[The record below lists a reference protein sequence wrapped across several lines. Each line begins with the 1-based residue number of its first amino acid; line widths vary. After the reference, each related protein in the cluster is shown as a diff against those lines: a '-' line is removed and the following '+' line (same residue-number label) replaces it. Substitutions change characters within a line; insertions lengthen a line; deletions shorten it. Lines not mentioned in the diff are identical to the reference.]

1 MVELN
6 KQSNNPFKG
15 LKNCLDVL
23 QHIDQVHN
31 FDKLNACY
39 NEVKDSK
46 EKRELFFSLMFSMG
60 DITARQHNIFKGI
73 KKDSGGN
80 ANREGFYMFVVWLYT
95 YHAEQFKQ
103 FLFAGLFNEYNCFE
117 TLLRCR
123 VQTNKKGKVLNQY
136 GMLFDIPKYRTL
148 LAEYLYKV
156 INGTNPFNKHLVAKF
171 LTLPRLSKRSSHKS
185 MLPATKKL
193 MELKTLFLI
202 ELSKLMGWEYEVQG
216 TYCNFKGYRAWRKD
230 YNQELESVLFSTKKI
245 FEFDQSSFISWL
257 DRLPAKAR
265 TRVYRRLFTSNT
277 LHGGD
282 KYDTLAAWFNIWQ
295 ENKTKKQEEQRI
307 LEEKVRQGQASTED
321 KLKLEKV
328 KKEAKVN
335 VGATN
340 FKTLYDDIKK
350 GKVDKLQL
358 ESFVQNKVNLPYNS
372 LVIIDDSGSM
382 GGAPFNMATFIASV
396 CLYKNPDDEARNL
409 LGFFSNSTLFY
420 SYIDKQDSR
429 PNALLRKNVTA
440 QLRTPLVDPTKSFY
454 DNYTA
459 IRSFC
464 NAVCRNGGTYINTI
478 AREIHRLSIDSPE
491 TLEAFKAYPIW
502 TIISDGDW
510 NNSHTAKA
518 SIEEL
523 FATCEKLLGFKPF
536 IVAIDIQNGW
546 NRIFNIHNFDGVENI
561 IYIPDNLAQIEQF
574 LTNFKD
580 IDVFDV
586 YTPLLSLY
594 RSNRYELVR
603 SYTL

>member
-1 MVELN
+1 MIQLN
-6 KQSNNPFKG
+6 KQSNNPFTG
-15 LKNCLDVL
+15 LKNCLNVL

-31 FDKLNACY
+31 FDTLNACY

-73 KKDSGGN
+73 KKDFGGN
-80 ANREGFYMFVVWLYT
+80 ANREGFYMFVKWLFI
-95 YHAEQFKQ
+95 YHYEQFKQ

-136 GMLFDIPKYRTL
+136 GTLFEQESYRTL
-148 LAEYLYKV
+148 MVEYLYKV

-171 LTLPRLSKRSSHKS
+171 LTLPRLSKRSSHKR
-185 MLPATKKL
+185 MLPETKAL
-193 MELKTLFLI
+193 MELKTMLLV
-202 ELSKLMGWEYEVQG
+202 ELSKAMNWEYEVNG
-216 TYCNFKGYRAWRKD
+216 TYANFKGYRNWRKA

-245 FEFDQSSFISWL
+245 FEFDKDEFISWI
-257 DRLPAKAR
+257 DKLPAKAR
-265 TRVYRRLFTSNT
+265 IRVYRRLFTSKT
-277 LHGGD
+277 LHEGD

-295 ENKTKKQEEQRI
+295 ENKEKKQEEQRI
-307 LEEKVRQGQASTED
+307 LEEKVRQGEASSED
-321 KLKLEKV
+321 KAKLEKV

-340 FKTLYDDIKK
+340 FKTLYEGIKS
-350 GKVDKLQL
+350 GRFDKLQL
-358 ESFVQNKVNLPYNS
+358 ESFIQNKVNLPYNS

-382 GGAPFNMATFIASV
+382 SGAPFNMATFIASV

-409 LGFFSNSTLFY
+409 LGFFSNSTIFY
-420 SYIDKQDSR
+420 SYIDRKATQKNSI
-429 PNALLRKNVTA
+429 LRSNVTA
-440 QLRTPLVDPTKSFY
+440 QLRQPLVDPTKSFI
-454 DNYTA
+454 DNYTS
-459 IRSFC
+459 ITGFC
-464 NAVCRNGGTYINTI
+464 RAVYRNGGTHIDTI
-478 AREIHRLSIDSPE
+478 AKEIYRISKESPE
-491 TLEAFKAYPIW
+491 VLEAFKSYPVW

-510 NNSHTAKA
+510 NNSWNAKA

-536 IVAIDIQNGW
+536 IVAIDIKGGW
-546 NRIFNIHNFDGVENI
+546 SHLNPKNLEGVENL
-561 IYIPDNLAQIEQF
+561 IYIPDNLAQVEQF

-594 RSNRYELVR
+594 RISLQ
-603 SYTL
+603 TT

>member
-6 KQSNNPFKG
+6 KRSNNPFKG

-31 FDKLNACY
+31 FDKLNSCY

-95 YHAEQFKQ
+95 HHEEQFKQ

-123 VQTNKKGKVLNQY
+123 VQTGKKGRVLNQY

-185 MLPATKKL
+185 MLPATKNL
-193 MELKTLFLI
+193 MELKTLFLV
-202 ELSKLMGWEYEVQG
+202 ELSKLMGWEYEVKG
-216 TYCNFKGYRAWRKD
+216 TYCNFKGYRTWRKD

-245 FEFDQSSFISWL
+245 FEFDQNSFISWL
-257 DRLPAKAR
+257 DKLPAKAR
-265 TRVYRRLFTSNT
+265 TRVYRRLFAQDS
-277 LHGGD
+277 
-282 KYDTLAAWFNIWQ
+282 KYTTLATWFNIWQ

-340 FKTLYDDIKK
+340 FKTLYDDIKR
-350 GKVDKLQL
+350 GEVDKLQL

-409 LGFFSNSTLFY
+409 LGFFSNSTMFY
-420 SYIDKQDSR
+420 SYIDRKATQKNSI
-429 PNALLRKNVTA
+429 LRSNVTA
-440 QLRTPLVDPTKSFY
+440 QLRQPLVDPTKSFI
-454 DNYTA
+454 DNYTS
-459 IRSFC
+459 ITGFC
-464 NAVCRNGGTYINTI
+464 RAVYRNGGTHIDTI
-478 AREIHRLSIDSPE
+478 AKEIYRISKDSPE
-491 TLEAFKAYPIW
+491 VLEAFKSYPVW

-510 NNSHTAKA
+510 NNSYNAKQ
-518 SIEEL
+518 SIMQL
-523 FATCEKLLGFKPF
+523 FDICEKYLGFKPF
-536 IVAIDIQNGW
+536 IVAIDINGGW
-546 NRIFNIHNFDGVENI
+546 SRLNPKNLEGVENL
-561 IYIPDNLAQIEQF
+561 IYIPDNLVQVEQF

-594 RSNRYELVR
+594 RSNRYDLVR